1 MRLRKRQGSKSSQK
15 GSRRT
20 QNRNPLPIRNALNP
34 RQRSRNF
41 EKGGTKMNNG
51 YDVNQALQ
59 SVFQMRNAGR
69 NPQQILQMM
78 IQQNPQIKQLLTQFQ
93 NMSNGQNPRDFLT
106 QLARQNGVSEQN
118 ISNIQQMFQK

>member
-1 MRLRKRQGSKSSQK
+1 
-15 GSRRT
+15 
-20 QNRNPLPIRNALNP
+20 
-34 RQRSRNF
+34 
-41 EKGGTKMNNG
+41 MNNG

-59 SVFQMRNAGR
+59 GLFQMRNAGR
-69 NPQQILQMM
+69 NPQQIMQIMM
-78 IQQNPQIKQLLTQFQ
+78 QQNPQIKQLLTQLQ

>member
-20 QNRNPLPIRNALNP
+20 QKRNPIPIRNALNP
-34 RQRSRNF
+34 LQRNGNF

-69 NPQQILQMM
+69 NPQQILQML
-78 IQQNPQIKQLLTQFQ
+78 IQRNPQYSQMLTQIR
-93 NMSNGQNPRDFLT
+93 NMSQGRNPQEFVI

-118 ISNIQQMFQK
+118 LAQLMQMFGK